1 MSRGVVSISEDVMMG
16 GYLITHFEPNIS
28 SDTGLR
34 FAEMAAA
41 GEFRCPSCG
50 DIVRDPDEFT

>member
-1 MSRGVVSISEDVMMG
+1 MMG